1 MLRTLRN
8 IAIIMLLA
16 LIVAVVPGGGNAA
29 RAITAAFAIIFL
41 ALIGFACWQLYRQYR
56 FNYLGLDQRRRAL
69 FVAAVGAIALMIAGA
84 DEMTATGGGL
94 IAWLAIL
101 GIAIYVVVATFL
113 ETQRSY

>member
-1 MLRTLRN
+1 MRTVRN

-41 ALIGFACWQLYRQYR
+41 ALIAFAGWQVFRQYR
-56 FNYLGLDQRRRAL
+56 FNYAGLDDRRRAL
-69 FVAAVGAIALMIAGA
+69 FLAAVGAIALMIAGA
-84 DEMTATGGGL
+84 DELTRTGGGL

-101 GIAIYVVVATFL
+101 GAAIYVVVTTFL
-113 ETQRSY
+113 ETQPRY